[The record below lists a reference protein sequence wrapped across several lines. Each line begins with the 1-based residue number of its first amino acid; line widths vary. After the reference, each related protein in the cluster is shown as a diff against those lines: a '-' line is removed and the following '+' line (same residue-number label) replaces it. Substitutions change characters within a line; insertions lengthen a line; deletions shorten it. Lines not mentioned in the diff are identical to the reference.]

1 MKVKIIILY
10 CVFLCLSETNA
21 QQDFVMYH
29 MPSIP
34 QITQVDPASI
44 PDSKIDIGLPIISR
58 IYGSVFNTGF
68 SFNDLFYKTP
78 SGSTMA
84 DMENAIKKMKPNN
97 FLVLNFSTD
106 LLFLGFK
113 HNKDYYSFNVTEKVD
128 YTFNYP
134 EDLVTMALEGN
145 GRNLLGR
152 RASFDGLGMDFT
164 HWREYAFHWA
174 HDVNHKFSYGAR
186 IKYLYG
192 MENFTTKISNMG
204 IHTDQQ
210 THALTFDMT
219 FEFRTSGLPL
229 LMIDDSTKGIGAIDM
244 SSNEINQEAGFEQGF
259 YNNYYFGRKNRGVG
273 IDIGFNYHINDKLLL
288 EGSLLDIGFIRWK
301 SYTSNSSLSQWN
313 YTYSGIENPIE
324 MFGGSGTSVQFLKEI
339 LEDSV
344 ENALRNN
351 FTYSNPTYHTSLRT
365 KFYASMEYI
374 VDHNNFVS
382 LTTYSSFIRNRFR
395 IGVGLA
401 YNYHFKHWLSAT
413 ASYAIY
419 NRSYSNIGIG
429 FSANAGPAE
438 FFLMTDNILAVFMP
452 ENVKNTLVNFGFN
465 LTFGREK
472 PDNYKEE
479 PASMTSSDKKKSGK
493 KRKKSN
499 LKDVKPQ
506 NNTPRKVTYKL

>member
-1 MKVKIIILY
+1 M
-10 CVFLCLSETNA
+10 LSLFKTNA

-44 PDSKIDIGLPIISR
+44 PDSKLDIGLPIISR
-58 IYGSVFNTGF
+58 VYGSVFNTGF

-78 SGSTMA
+78 SGSVMA
-84 DMENAIKKMKPNN
+84 DMDNAIKKMKPSN

-106 LLFLGFK
+106 LLFLGFR
-113 HNKDYYSFNVTEKVD
+113 HEKDYYSFNVTEKID

-192 MENFTTKISNMG
+192 MENFTTQISNMG
-204 IHTDQQ
+204 MHTDQQ
-210 THALTFDMT
+210 THALAFDMN

-229 LMIDDSTKGIGAIDM
+229 LMIDDSTEGIGAIDV
-244 SSNEINQEAGFEQGF
+244 SNSEMNQDAGFEQGF
-259 YNNYYFGRKNRGVG
+259 YNNYFFRRKNRGVG

-301 SYTSNSSLSQWN
+301 SYTSNSSLTQWN
-313 YTYSGIENPIE
+313 YTYSGIENPVE
-324 MFGGSGTSVQFLKEI
+324 VFGGSGTSVQFLKEI

-351 FTYSNPTYHTSLRT
+351 FTYSNPTYSTSLRT

-374 VDHNNFVS
+374 VDHNNFIS

-395 IGVGLA
+395 IGIGLA
-401 YNYHFKHWLSAT
+401 YNYHFRHWLSAT
-413 ASYAIY
+413 ASYSIY
-419 NRSYSNIGIG
+419 NRSYSNLGLG

-438 FFLMTDNILAVFMP
+438 FFLMTDNILAAFLP
-452 ENVKNTLVNFGFN
+452 ENVKNTQVHFGFN

-472 PDNYKEE
+472 SE
-479 PASMTSSDKKKSGK
+479 DKKAPPSSMSSSNKSRSNT
-493 KRKKSN
+493 KRKRTK
-499 LKDVKPQ
+499 VKESKPKKYIS
-506 NNTPRKVTYKL
+506 RKVTEEL